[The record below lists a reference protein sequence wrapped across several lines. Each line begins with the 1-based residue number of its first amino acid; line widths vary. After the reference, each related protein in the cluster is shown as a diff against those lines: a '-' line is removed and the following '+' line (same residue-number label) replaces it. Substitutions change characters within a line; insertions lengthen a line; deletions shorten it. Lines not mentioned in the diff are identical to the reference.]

1 MSRLSEVEYVVRLRL
16 LEPPDD
22 PAIPGDRRIGD
33 TMHELLGEIEL
44 CAVDQE
50 IVSRRV
56 VEAGAASSDG
66 PAGEAA

>member
-1 MSRLSEVEYVVRLRL
+1 MTAQTVEYILRVRL

-22 PAIPGDRRIGD
+22 PAIPEDRCIGD
-33 TMHELLGEIEL
+33 TMHELLGEIEM

-56 VEAGAASSDG
+56 IVAGTT
-66 PAGEAA
+66 GEAA